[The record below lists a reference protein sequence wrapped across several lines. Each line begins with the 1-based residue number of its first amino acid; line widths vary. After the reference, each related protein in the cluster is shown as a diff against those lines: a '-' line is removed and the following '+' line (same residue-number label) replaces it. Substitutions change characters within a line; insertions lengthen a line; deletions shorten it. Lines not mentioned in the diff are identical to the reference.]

1 MPFSIILV
9 LVEVT
14 CAFFNMYSFSHD
26 LKWNINGIRILF
38 LGSIVIYI
46 WFTDYIITKEN
57 MLIYLFAAMII
68 NGLQLAYI
76 KYKEKKDK
84 QIRD

>member
-1 MPFSIILV
+1 MTFSIILI
-9 LVEVT
+9 LVEVI
-14 CAFFNMYSFSHD
+14 CAFFNMYSFSHN

-38 LGSIVIYI
+38 LGTIIIYI
-46 WFTDYIITKEN
+46 FFTDYIITKEN
-57 MLIYLFAAMII
+57 MLTYLFAAMII

-76 KYKEKKDK
+76 KYKKKDK